1 MNKVHNVLIFPAGEM
16 NSAELHEALSG
27 QVNIEVFGAS
37 SVERH
42 GRHLF
47 ERYRSDMPF
56 ISSPDFFPSL
66 NALVKEWGIDL
77 IIPSHDSV
85 VDFFSDNRHLI
96 NTKVL
101 VPSTETA
108 KICRSKSLTY
118 DFFGDC
124 GFVPKRYLV
133 PPKGSVQAFVKPDK
147 GQGSVG
153 ARLVDFSSGQ
163 DLPTIDWANEV
174 VTEYLPGDELTVDCF
189 TDRHGVL
196 LGIFPRSRDRV
207 LGGISVSGA
216 SIEATSEIEAVG
228 QEINERLKFLGLWYF
243 QVKRSSQGAY
253 KLMEISAR
261 CAGGQAITRARGFNL
276 PVLSVYA
283 AMGRDV
289 RLPRGRPSV
298 RVDRIFKNIADFDFE
313 YDEVFVDYDDCIING
328 ANTNPDLMRFLY
340 QSKNLGKKTTLI
352 TKHDGDILSSL
363 AAHRISETLFDRIVH
378 LGEGDK
384 KSDYVSCSRSI
395 FIDNAFSEREEVSIR
410 CGIPVF
416 DVEGVE
422 MIQVWRK

>member
-1 MNKVHNVLIFPAGEM
+1 MNSVHNVLIFPAGEM

-27 QVNIEVFGAS
+27 QVNIKVFGAS

-47 ERYRSDMPF
+47 DRYRSDVPF
-56 ISSPDFFPSL
+56 TSSDDFIPAL
-66 NALVKEWGIDL
+66 NALVQEWDIDL

-96 NTKVL
+96 NAKVL
-101 VPSTETA
+101 VPSVETA
-108 KICRSKSLTY
+108 KICRSKNLTY

-124 GFVPKRYLV
+124 GFVPQRYLV
-133 PPKGSVQAFVKPDK
+133 PPQGSVQAFVKPDK

-153 ARLVDFSSGQ
+153 ARLVQFSPGQ
-163 DLPTIDWANEV
+163 DLPVIDWANEV

-207 LGGISVSGA
+207 LGGISVSGT
-216 SIEATSEIEAVG
+216 SINVTSEIEAVG
-228 QEINERLKFLGLWYF
+228 QAINERLKFLGLWYF

-289 RLPRGRPSV
+289 RLPRGRSSV

-313 YDEVFVDYDDCIING
+313 YDDVFVDYDDCIING
-328 ANTNPDLMRFLY
+328 ANTNPDLIRFLY
-340 QSKNLGKKTTLI
+340 QAKNLGKKTTLI
-352 TKHDGDILSSL
+352 TKHAGDISASLSD
-363 AAHRISETLFDRIVH
+363 HYISANLFDRIVH
-378 LGEGDK
+378 LKEGDR
-384 KSDYVSCSRSI
+384 KSDHISCERAI